1 MGKGFYL
8 LYEEIDEIGF
18 SFNAVWIPQERDFQV
33 SMLLGSIVIGFGCS
47 F

>member
-1 MGKGFYL
+1 MEKGFYL

-33 SMLLGSIVIGFGCS
+33 SLLLGSVAVGFG
-47 F
+47 FVF